1 MTLEEKIAHIRS
13 VSMEEARAEGNAII
27 SSYKEALEKVFEDHK
42 REAQRQAQTRIKAEA
57 TNARQQKN
65 QALAKA
71 QLDLKREQGKVQQEL
86 KDKIFSEVQQLVAA
100 YRKTEEYD
108 RFLADCIKKSLEFAG
123 GEEMT
128 IYIDPSD
135 REKKDA
141 LELETGAKL
150 TISAEDF
157 TGGVRSV
164 IRSRNI
170 LIDHSFK
177 TSIQNEYDQ
186 FVLQGG
192 EGLG

>member
-42 REAQRQAQTRIKAEA
+42 REAERQAQTRIKAEA
-57 TNARQQKN
+57 TNARLQKN
-65 QALAKA
+65 QAMAKA

-86 KDKIFSEVQQLVAA
+86 KDKIFDEVYQLIDE
-100 YRKTEEYD
+100 YRKTKAYD
-108 RFLADCIKKSLEFAG
+108 TFLTDCIKKALDFAG

-135 REKKDA
+135 RKKKAYLEK
-141 LELETGAKL
+141 ETGAKL

-157 TGGVRSV
+157 IGGVRSV

-177 TSIQNEYDQ
+177 SSLQNEYDQ
-186 FVLQGG
+186 FMLQGG

>member
-42 REAQRQAQTRIKAEA
+42 REAERQAQTRIKAET
-57 TNARQQKN
+57 TNARLQKN
-65 QALAKA
+65 QAMAKA

-86 KDKIFSEVQQLVAA
+86 KDKIFEEVHQLIDG
-100 YRKTEEYD
+100 YMKTNEYD
-108 RFLADCIKKSLEFAG
+108 IFLADCIKKALDFAG

-128 IYIDPSD
+128 IYINPSD
-135 REKKDA
+135 KEKKDS
-141 LELETGAKL
+141 LEKETGAEL

-157 TGGVRSV
+157 IGGVRSV
-164 IRSRNI
+164 IRGRNI

-177 TSIQNEYDQ
+177 SSLQNEYDQ
-186 FVLQGG
+186 FMLQGG